1 MDTTNTES
9 FFTSLSWRMG
19 KENDLSD
26 ITYSLCMANNEFRK
40 FFLKFCFDEG
50 IDTES
55 LTREYSCGD
64 SRPDFYFVSTHGNEY
79 LIEIKRWDRNDHF
92 EQYEN
97 TFPNAKRAF
106 ISNYAV
112 PPRDNCKVKT
122 WKGFFD
128 ELSASPLKNDTII
141 LGYLAYLK
149 NLAQI
154 KEFEIMKLGNYR
166 ALPILLDNLG
176 EILIQELGYT
186 YYDHRGK
193 DQYYYGSYICRQ
205 EPKVL
210 FWIGI
215 ALCTNEVFIGFN
227 PTWYGGYSET
237 IKLALQNLKPEYE
250 TEYFK
255 FEVNP
260 DKDYFGMIGT
270 HLFTM
275 KKIDILHDDSKTKDE
290 QRAALREFIVEVF
303 KAIGIES

>member
-1 MDTTNTES
+1 
-9 FFTSLSWRMG
+9 MG

-40 FFLKFCFDEG
+40 FFLKFCFDEE

-55 LTREYSCGD
+55 LTREYSSGD

-106 ISNYAV
+106 IANYAV
-112 PPRDNCKVKT
+112 PPRENWKVKT

-128 ELSASPLKNDTII
+128 ELSTSPLKNDTII

-154 KEFEIMKLGNYR
+154 KEFVHMKLGDYTS
-166 ALPILLDNLG
+166 LPKLLDNLG
-176 EILIQELGYT
+176 EILKQELKFE
-186 YYDHRGK
+186 YYGTNVK
-193 DQYYYGSYICRQ
+193 ENDQYYYGSAFYKQ
-205 EPKVL
+205 EPKIA
-210 FWIGI
+210 FWIGMC
-215 ALCTNEVFIGFN
+215 LWCNEIIIGFDAGN
-227 PTWYGGYSET
+227 VWCEN
-237 IKLALQNLKPEYE
+237 IKLTLQKLNHGYE
-250 TEYFK
+250 TEKFK
-255 FEVNP
+255 FELNP
-260 DKDYFGMIGT
+260 DKDYFRMIGT

-275 KKIDILHDDSKTKDE
+275 KKIDVLRDDSKTKDE
-290 QRAALREFIVEVF
+290 QREALHEFIVEVF